1 MSILSGFRLWLPAAF
16 ARGGCFRW
24 DSCVDSRVIEI
35 RVPSTKCF
43 NDIPAL
49 YRYLLSP
56 IHSNTF
62 RIIDNTAQRQLPA
75 ADCECLPE
83 LLIASSIPGLSAVS
97 GQAFLSAGGT
107 GLPCLAESDA
117 GGSAPVRACACQAG
131 ENQPGRMRRVL
142 DAPNGQ
148 ARMRDARFPSARIIG
163 SMPAGRQRR
172 SGTTGR
178 PASMIPCGN

>member
-97 GQAFLSAGGT
+97 GPPVLPAHPAALSGTAAMFFAGSTADRTAPVSGT
-107 GLPCLAESDA
+107 ALAA
-117 GGSAPVRACACQAG
+117 GVGRRPAGAGHGSAAGCA
-131 ENQPGRMRRVL
+131 
-142 DAPNGQ
+142 GQ
-148 ARMRDARFPSARIIG
+148 L
-163 SMPAGRQRR
+163 
-172 SGTTGR
+172 
-178 PASMIPCGN
+178 